1 MYANPVDAV
10 YHRSQSSH
18 PQIVGTLLRFRGAA
32 PGLGRLRDHFVAH
45 LADQPVLRH
54 RLEDVGGRTRRVPA
68 DVRPE
73 DHVRHHAAPS
83 GRTWEEVADALRALP
98 LPPSPAAPWDVWL
111 ADGHRADEWLLFF
124 RSHHALTD
132 GTGRA
137 HLIDSLFGSAPRPG
151 PAVSRGGVS
160 LRCAVRLLADA
171 VSGLLPGPGPAAAPA
186 WRWLH
191 GPASGSSRLTCV
203 SLPYERLS
211 QVGRAAGVTTNDV
224 YLAAMAGVL
233 RQLALDRGSGPDQL
247 CDLPVSMPMSTR
259 RAGEES
265 LPGNH
270 LAMARVLLPCHLPDP
285 WERLARVHRAT
296 ARAKRQG
303 RAATSRFL
311 QERAPHR
318 ISEATARA
326 LMDAR
331 TAPVCCNYVPYRE
344 PELSFDGSRALDVT
358 SVGALMDGHLLY
370 TALTY
375 HRSVARLAVVHD
387 AALPDAARVGELW
400 NAQVGALCG
409 APGAGTHTCSGAL
422 APPKARTR

>member
-10 YHRSQSSH
+10 YHRYRSPH

-32 PGLGRLRDHFVAH
+32 PGLGRLREHFAAH
-45 LADQPVLRH
+45 LAEQPVLRH
-54 RLEDVGGRTRRVPA
+54 RLEEVGGRICRVPA
-68 DVRPE
+68 DVRPQ
-73 DHVRHHAAPS
+73 DHVRHHAAPP
-83 GRTWEEVADALRALP
+83 GRTWEEVADALHALP
-98 LPPSPAAPWDVWL
+98 LPPPPAAPWDVWL
-111 ADGHRADEWLLFF
+111 ADGHHADEWLLFF

-137 HLIDSLFGSAPRPG
+137 HLINSLFGSAPRPG
-151 PAVSRGGVS
+151 LAVTRGGLS

-171 VSGLLPGPGPAAAPA
+171 VSGLFPGPAAAPA
-186 WRWLH
+186 WQWLR
-191 GPASGSSRLTCV
+191 GPAVGSSRLACV

-233 RQLALDRGSGPDQL
+233 RQLALDRGSAPGEL
-247 CDLPVSMPMSTR
+247 GVLPVSMPMSTR

-270 LAMARVLLPCHLPDP
+270 LAMARVLLPCQLADP
-285 WERLARVHRAT
+285 WQRLVRVHRVT
-296 ARAKRQG
+296 DRAKRQG

-311 QERAPHR
+311 QEHAPHR
-318 ISEATARA
+318 ISEATART
-326 LMDAR
+326 LMDAS

-344 PELSFDGSRALDVT
+344 PKLSFDGSRALDVT

-400 NAQVGALCG
+400 NAQVDALCRVTEAG
-409 APGAGTHTCSGAL
+409 ARAHAPSGTS
-422 APPKARTR
+422 APAKTRRR